1 MLRRADAVRA
11 RFRDVSCDTL
21 TAFFNGYASRF
32 SSLFFF
38 VSASPTPAIFH
49 STRSFSAELRNEN
62 ALAQQEFAKKKAETK
77 EKQRSIN
84 AELARLSRTE
94 VRMRTVIRNDAEND
108 ERVRASLE
116 GIRRR
121 EVLLS
126 DSFI

>member
-1 MLRRADAVRA
+1 MM
-11 RFRDVSCDTL
+11 
-21 TAFFNGYASRF
+21 
-32 SSLFFF
+32 
-38 VSASPTPAIFH
+38 
-49 STRSFSAELRNEN
+49 TRSFSAELRNEN